1 MYSCSPDYMQWGYLW
16 GFRIDMKS
24 DNAIYTI
31 YTIYTIS
38 MSFFNILSFSDL
50 SLSILCFKS
59 EQDFPFYTR
68 VWSFTYCI
76 RFCEVFIGEFL
87 KWLLFRVNNKYFMGA
102 PLFKLILNPDS
113 HGQASNREKMKKR
126 IISATVGVLVR
137 GHPRDAK
144 KLSVT
149 GAGRVSE

>member
-1 MYSCSPDYMQWGYLW
+1 
-16 GFRIDMKS
+16 
-24 DNAIYTI
+24 
-31 YTIYTIS
+31 
-38 MSFFNILSFSDL
+38 
-50 SLSILCFKS
+50 
-59 EQDFPFYTR
+59 
-68 VWSFTYCI
+68 
-76 RFCEVFIGEFL
+76 
-87 KWLLFRVNNKYFMGA
+87 MGA